1 MVKGKAL
8 LKSFVF
14 VMALLSG
21 CVDKA
26 FEPENASLE
35 ENYMKWKSL
44 GVNDYSVV
52 QTHKCFCIHGAMK
65 VLVQVRS
72 NQIVSVQDSDGVQV
86 IKQEYWQYYK
96 TIDQLFET
104 ANKAVIN
111 KPHSFTI
118 EYDKV
123 FGFPKSF
130 FVDPIE
136 QFIDEEYGYTTS
148 NFKPLK

>member
-1 MVKGKAL
+1 MKK
-8 LKSFVF
+8 KINSFV
-14 VMALLSG
+14 VAVLLLAISG
-21 CVDKA
+21 CVDKVA
-26 FEPENASLE
+26 EPEGDSLE
-35 ENYMKWKSL
+35 ANYLKWKSL
-44 GVNDYSVV
+44 GINDYSVV
-52 QTHKCFCIHGAMK
+52 QTHKCFCIQGAMK
-65 VLVQVRS
+65 VLVHVRN
-72 NQIVSVQDSDGVQV
+72 NQIVSVQDLDGVNL

-148 NFKPLK
+148 NFKSLK